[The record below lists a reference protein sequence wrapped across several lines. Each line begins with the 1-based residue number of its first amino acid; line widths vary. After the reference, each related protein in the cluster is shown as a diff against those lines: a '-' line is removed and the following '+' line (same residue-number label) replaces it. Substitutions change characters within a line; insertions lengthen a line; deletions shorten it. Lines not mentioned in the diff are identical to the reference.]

1 MRTFLRFFLVSL
13 CVFGGSSAR
22 AEDGTAVVVV
32 YNKNVKASKEVA
44 DHYAEKRGV
53 PARQIIGLSLP
64 EGENI
69 SRKDFAAK
77 MWQPLWRTFEKEKLF
92 RVKSASIQG
101 TNATD
106 IRTYWKVVESPV
118 RYIVLCYGVPL
129 RVEHDPSLH
138 EPQEASLPAQFHNN
152 GSAVENELCLL
163 PLFNLKL
170 PAVGFLNNPNYGQT
184 NTALLHPTNGLIMVT
199 RLDGP
204 TPEIAKGLVD
214 KALAG
219 EAKGLWGRAYVDS
232 RNIHDG
238 DYLLGDEWMRAA
250 AIWTRAAGFE
260 TVLDENPEVFPTW
273 YPMSHIAFY
282 AGWYTDTVAGPFT
295 RTKVE
300 FMPGAFAYHL
310 HSGSASTLRNP
321 SQSWVAP
328 LLAAGAACTMG
339 SVDEPY
345 LSGTPDVGTFARL
358 FLLRGQSFG
367 EAAYACNMTLSWKTA
382 VVGDPLYRPMARDL
396 RTTHEQFEATHD
408 PLLAW
413 SHMGVINRN
422 ENLKTPPTA
431 LVTYIEEIK
440 DHADS
445 AVLMEK
451 LGDLNQELG
460 KPASALDSWQKAL
473 PRADSLQQT
482 IRLKL
487 TIADALIAAD
497 KPGEALDLLDG
508 FLKSYPDFSNRK
520 GVLAKAVPLAEKT
533 GRKEAEAAYRAEL
546 EKLQPTAPKKEGDQ
560 AAAETDAK
568 KPFFQIRLTGRGGR

>member
-1 MRTFLRFFLVSL
+1 MRTFLRFLLVSL
-13 CVFGGSSAR
+13 FALTTLGGR

-44 DHYAEKRGV
+44 DYYADKRGV
-53 PARQIIGLSLP
+53 PAKQIIGLSLP

-69 SRKDFAAK
+69 SRKDFTAK
-77 MWQPLWRTFEKEKLF
+77 MWRPLWRTLEKEKLF

-106 IRTYWKVVESPV
+106 IKTYWRVAESSV
-118 RYIVLCYGVPL
+118 RYMVLCYGVPL

-138 EPQEASLPAQFHNN
+138 EPQEASLVAQFRNN

-163 PLFNLKL
+163 PLYNLDL
-170 PAVGFLNNPNYGQT
+170 PAVGFMSNPNYGQT
-184 NTALLHPTNGLIMVT
+184 NTALLHPTNGLMMVA

-204 TPEIAKGLVD
+204 TPEIARGLVD

-238 DYLLGDEWMRAA
+238 AYLQGDDWMRAA
-250 AIWTRAAGFE
+250 AVWSKAAGFE
-260 TVLDENPEVFPTW
+260 TVLDEDPDVFPTW

-282 AGWYTDTVAGPFT
+282 AGWYTATVAGPFT
-295 RTKVE
+295 RAKVE

-310 HSGSASTLRNP
+310 HSGSASSVRNP
-321 SQSWVAP
+321 GQSWVAP

-396 RTTHEQFEATHD
+396 RTTHEQFESTDD
-408 PLLAW
+408 PLLEW

-422 ENLKTPPTA
+422 ENLKTPPAT
-431 LVTYIEEIK
+431 LTTYIEEIK

-451 LGDLNQELG
+451 LGDLNQQLG
-460 KPASALDSWQKAL
+460 KPASALDSWQKA
-473 PRADSLQQT
+473 ASKAGSLQQT

-487 TIADALIAAD
+487 TIADALAAAD
-497 KPGEALDLLDG
+497 KPAEALDVLDG
-508 FLKSYPDFSNRK
+508 FLKSYPDYSNRK
-520 GVLAKAVPLAEKT
+520 GILAKAVPLAEKT

-546 EKLQPTAPKKEGDQ
+546 EKLQLPVPKKEGDQ
-560 AAAETDAK
+560 AATGKEDK
-568 KPFFQIRLTGRGGR
+568 KPFFQIRLTGQGGR